1 MMNTVASNLKAI
13 SERAEEI
20 RDRAAHSL
28 ESAADT
34 IRSAG
39 NHSADAIT
47 GLTGEA
53 GRKLDSTA
61 AIVRTP
67 SCLRARAMNGVRGA
81 IRRNPMR
88 CLAVAAAI
96 GLVAGFSCRAAY
108 R

>member
-1 MMNTVASNLKAI
+1 MNTVASNLKAI
-13 SERAEEI
+13 SEKAEEI

-28 ESAADT
+28 ENAADS

-39 NHSADAIT
+39 SQSADAIT
-47 GLTGEA
+47 GFTGGA

-61 AIVRTP
+61 AMVRNP
-67 SCLRARAMNGVRGA
+67 CLRSRAMTGFRGA
-81 IRRNPMR
+81 IRRNPM
-88 CLAVAAAI
+88 LSLGVAVAI

>member
-1 MMNTVASNLKAI
+1 MNTVASNLKAI
-13 SERAEEI
+13 SEKAEEI

-28 ESAADT
+28 ESAADS

-39 NHSADAIT
+39 SQSADAIT
-47 GLTGEA
+47 GLTGGA

-61 AIVRTP
+61 AMVRNP
-67 SCLRARAMNGVRGA
+67 CLRSRAMSGFRGT
-81 IRRNPMR
+81 IRRNPMLSLG
-88 CLAVAAAI
+88 LAAVI